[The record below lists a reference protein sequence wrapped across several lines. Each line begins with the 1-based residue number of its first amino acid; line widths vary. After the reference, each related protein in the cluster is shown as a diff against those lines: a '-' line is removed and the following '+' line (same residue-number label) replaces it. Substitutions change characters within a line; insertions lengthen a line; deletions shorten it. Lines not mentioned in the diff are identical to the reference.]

1 MTDINK
7 VEGHKE
13 LGSGTIKT
21 ASGGRCVSV
30 QREKWVSIQALAFTP
45 TNGDVA
51 SQRKA
56 FYSQPTGKSLSPKA
70 H

>member
-13 LGSGTIKT
+13 LGSGTVKA
-21 ASGGRCVSV
+21 ASGGWSVSV
-30 QREKWVSIQALAFTP
+30 EREKWVSVQVLPFTP
-45 TNGDVA
+45 ANGDA
-51 SQRKA
+51 ESQRRE
-56 FYSQPTGKSLSPKA
+56 FYSQPTGKRLSPQP